1 MKCKVL
7 KNIPIILRLFSIAMF
22 IGLGHQSILKADDLD
37 EKEKFQEIVTG
48 TVTSSDDGMG
58 LPGVNVLIQGT
69 TQGTTTDLNGK
80 YQISVNSSDVLE
92 FSYIGYKRIEVQV
105 GNQTEINISL
115 ESDLEQLEE
124 VVVVG
129 YGSVQKSD
137 LTGSVASLKSDEMN
151 QGPVVNVDQMLQSR
165 AAGVQVFQNSS
176 EPGGNVNIQIRGV
189 QSFSGND
196 PLYVIDGIP
205 IDNGNTITGTGA
217 GFTSSRT
224 PRNPL
229 NSINPNDIASIEI
242 LKDASAAAIYGS
254 RGANGVVII
263 TTKKG
268 QSGKVKI
275 DYDAYYGIQEVTKT
289 LDVMTPEEYQM
300 VLNELLDAGALNAT
314 ETERVTEIQDGGTFW
329 QDEVFRSAPVQSH
342 NISLTGGNN
351 ATKYFASVGYFD
363 QDGVVINSGL
373 ERYTMRFNLDQN
385 IKEKFK
391 IGLNSTLSYVEDDF
405 VPNGVVPN
413 ETAGVIGTAIDFD
426 PTLSIFNEDGT
437 YQQSPFITK
446 ENPLAV
452 ANGSNAIAKNFRG
465 LTNLNAEYSFLPSLS
480 LKVNLGADYQSSRRD
495 VFVDSRTEQGRDAG
509 GIATVINGIRYNWL
523 AEAWL
528 NYNKTFGS
536 HKIQALAGA
545 TAQKFFLDRFTAET
559 RGFVSEGTTT
569 NNLQA
574 GSPENN
580 LVASSRNL
588 NQLQSYLGRVIYGYD
603 DRYLITASIR
613 ADGSSRFVPDN
624 KWSYFPSIA
633 FGWRV
638 INENFFP
645 EISAL
650 SDLKAR
656 VSYGQIGNQGLGNG
670 QSQANFSPLNDAVVF
685 RENQYVA
692 YQPDNFPNP
701 ELKWETTTE
710 LNLGLDFGL
719 FGNRITGSFEYYNR
733 ETDDLLLRIPV
744 PAQTGFTTRWENA
757 ASIRNSGIELTMNAI
772 NLDGEFGWNTDVVLS
787 TNKNEVL
794 ELGGQVEQFF
804 SGGVQFTQDLTIV
817 KPGFP
822 AFSYYGWIVDGVWQT
837 DDNFDMNKQ
846 GAQAGDLKYRDING
860 DSTINADDRTILGK
874 PYPSFTWGMT
884 NSFTYKGFTL
894 SLALQGVHNVELMN
908 NQLKDTYFPINF
920 RRNKLAEPYLN
931 RWTPENPSNTY
942 PSFINPGSQGSN
954 VINSYTVEDA
964 SFVRIQYITLGYQ
977 FPQNMINKVFRSL
990 YLYTTITNL
999 ATFTDYS
1006 GFNPGSN
1013 IDGGAARIDYN
1024 AYPLARQYQFG
1035 LRVGF

>member
-1 MKCKVL
+1 MKVTLLLNACIEKSPQGRIRVFL
-7 KNIPIILRLFSIAMF
+7 SSLVTVIALLVSGQLSAQTLNISGQVISLEN
-22 IGLGHQSILKADDLD
+22 D
-37 EKEKFQEIVTG
+37 EPLPGVNIVVKGTTTG
-48 TVTSSDDGMG
+48 TVTDVDGNYRLAVPANAETLVFSSVGYTQEEIAINNQSTINLSMAPD
-58 LPGVNVLIQGT
+58 IQS
-69 TQGTTTDLNGK
+69 L
-80 YQISVNSSDVLE
+80 S
-92 FSYIGYKRIEVQV
+92 
-105 GNQTEINISL
+105 EI
-115 ESDLEQLEE
+115 
-124 VVVVG
+124 VVVG
-129 YGSVQKSD
+129 YGSIQKSD
-137 LTGSVASLKSDEMN
+137 LTGSVASLKSEEMN

-189 QSFSGND
+189 QSFSGNN

-205 IDNGNTITGTGA
+205 IDNGSTITGTGE
-217 GFTSSRT
+217 GFTASRT

-242 LKDASAAAIYGS
+242 LKDASAAAIYGA
-254 RGANGVVII
+254 RGANGVII
-263 TTKKG
+263 VTTKKG
-268 QSGKVKI
+268 KAGKMQI
-275 DYDAYYGIQEVTKT
+275 DYDGYYGVQEVTKT
-289 LDVMTPEEYQM
+289 LDVMTPEQYQT
-300 VLNELLDAGALNAT
+300 VLNELLDAGALNAI
-314 ETERVTEIQDGGTFW
+314 EAERVTEIQNGGTIW
-329 QDEVFRSAPVQSH
+329 QDEVFRSAPIQSH
-342 NISLTGGNN
+342 NISLSGGNE
-351 ATKYFASVGYFD
+351 ATKYFASVGYFN
-363 QDGVVINSGL
+363 QDGVVISSGL
-373 ERYTMRFNLDQN
+373 ERYSMRFNLEQN
-385 IKEKFK
+385 LNDKLR

-426 PTLSIFNEDGT
+426 PTLAIFNDDGT

-452 ANGSNAIAKNFRG
+452 AYGKEAIAKNFRG
-465 LTNLNAEYSFLPSLS
+465 LVNLNAEYSFFPSLS
-480 LKVNLGADYQSSRRD
+480 LKVNLGTDYQNSRRD

-509 GIATVINGIRYNWL
+509 GIATVINGTQYNWL

-528 NYNKTFGS
+528 NYDKTFGA
-536 HKIQALAGA
+536 HKLQALAGA
-545 TAQKFFLDRFTAET
+545 TAQKFFLDRFTAQT
-559 RGFVSEGTTT
+559 QGFVSEGTTT
-569 NNLQA
+569 NNLQS

-580 LVASSRNL
+580 LVFSSQNI

-603 DRYLITASIR
+603 DRYLLTASVR

-624 KWSYFPSIA
+624 KWSLFPSVA
-633 FGWRV
+633 LGWRV
-638 INENFFP
+638 INEEFFP
-645 EISAL
+645 ETTLL

-670 QSQANFSPLNDAVVF
+670 QSQANFSPLNNAVVF

-701 ELKWETTTE
+701 ELRWETTTE

-733 ETDDLLLRIPV
+733 KTDDLLLEIPV
-744 PAQTGFTTRWENA
+744 PAQTGFIERWENA
-757 ASIRNSGIELTMNAI
+757 ASIRNSGIELTLNTI
-772 NLDGEFGWNTDVVLS
+772 NLDGEFGWNTDIVIS
-787 TNKNEVL
+787 TNRNEVL

-804 SGGVQFTQDLTIV
+804 SGGVQFTQNLTIV
-817 KPGFP
+817 TPGSP

-837 DDNFDMNKQ
+837 DDNFDLNTQ

-860 DSTINADDRTILGK
+860 DSTINADDRTIIGK
-874 PYPSFTWGMT
+874 PYPSFTWGLNNT
-884 NSFTYKGFTL
+884 FTYKGFTL
-894 SLALQGVHNVELMN
+894 DVALQGVHDVELMN
-908 NQLKDTYFPINF
+908 NQLKDTYYPINF

-931 RWTPENPSNTY
+931 RWTPENPSNVY

-954 VINSYTVEDA
+954 VINTYTVEDA
-964 SFVRIQYITLGYQ
+964 SFVRIQFITLGYQ
-977 FPQNMINKVFRSL
+977 FPLSMSKLFKSL
-990 YLYTTITNL
+990 YLYSTVTNV

-1006 GFNPGSN
+1006 GFNPGAN

-1035 LRVGF
+1035 VRLSF